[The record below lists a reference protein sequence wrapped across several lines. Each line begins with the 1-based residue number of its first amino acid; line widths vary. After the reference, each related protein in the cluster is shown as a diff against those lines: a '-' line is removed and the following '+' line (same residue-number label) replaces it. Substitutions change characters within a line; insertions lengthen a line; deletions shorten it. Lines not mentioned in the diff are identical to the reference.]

1 VAQLPSHAQL
11 FYPFV
16 LSKRSGFHMEL
27 MDLMPSLCDEGV
39 GPTGIS
45 KLIREFHT
53 KELVF
58 AIYTCLIRLMVN
70 FFKDMPGRRL
80 PIILHF

>member
-1 VAQLPSHAQL
+1 MCDYQPYGLNPDLVAQLPSHAQL

-16 LSKRSGFHMEL
+16 LSKRSGFHMEI

-39 GPTGIS
+39 GPSGIS

-58 AIYTCLIRLMVN
+58 Q
-70 FFKDMPGRRL
+70 
-80 PIILHF
+80 IILANCF